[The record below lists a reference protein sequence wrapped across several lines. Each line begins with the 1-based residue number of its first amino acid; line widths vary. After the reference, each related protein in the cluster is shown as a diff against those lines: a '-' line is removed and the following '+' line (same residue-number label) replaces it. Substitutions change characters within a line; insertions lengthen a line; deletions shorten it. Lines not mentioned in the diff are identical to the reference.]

1 VVLEFT
7 TRGVTQDGSSTEKE
21 EGRWREEGDAPKGPT
36 EEGNGQEG
44 DAQEGSPPPQEE
56 DGLAG
61 IRFRRIDLLQGR
73 SRDPGRHLPAG
84 VSFVVGPATL
94 GALQIDRYGIEAP

>member
-21 EGRWREEGDAPKGPT
+21 EGRWREEDNAPEGPT

-56 DGLAG
+56 DGLAE
-61 IRFRRIDLLQGR
+61 IRFRRIDLLQEG
-73 SRDPGRHLPAG
+73 HETPAG
-84 VSFVVGPATL
+84 TRRPGFPSFRGSL
-94 GALQIDRYGIEAP
+94 R